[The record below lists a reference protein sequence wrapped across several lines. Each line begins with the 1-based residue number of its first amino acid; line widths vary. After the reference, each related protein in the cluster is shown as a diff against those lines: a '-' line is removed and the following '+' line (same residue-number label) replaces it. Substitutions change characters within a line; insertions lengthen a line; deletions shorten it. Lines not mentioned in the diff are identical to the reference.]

1 MDCFFRHARY
11 WLFLYAKLLWILA
24 DVGDGLICS
33 LCSGFVKKI
42 MNSYHCVRHTMH
54 IKNTKP
60 TASTQSETES
70 IFLYLLTQMLLNLSQ
85 YTDKNLPN
93 KTRL

>member
-1 MDCFFRHARY
+1 MRHARY
-11 WLFLYAKLLWILA
+11 WLFLYVKLFWILA
-24 DVGDGLICS
+24 DMSDGLICS

-42 MNSYHCVRHTMH
+42 MNSYCCVRHTMH

-60 TASTQSETES
+60 TTSTQSETES
-70 IFLYLLTQMLLNLSQ
+70 IFLYLLTQTLLNLTQ
-85 YTDKNLPN
+85 YTDKNLPS

>member
-1 MDCFFRHARY
+1 MRHARY
-11 WLFLYAKLLWILA
+11 WLFLYVKLFWILA
-24 DVGDGLICS
+24 DMSDGLICS

-42 MNSYHCVRHTMH
+42 MNSYYCVRHTMH

-60 TASTQSETES
+60 TTSTQSETES
-70 IFLYLLTQMLLNLSQ
+70 TFLYLLTQTLLNLTQ
-85 YTDKNLPN
+85 YTDKNLPS

>member
-1 MDCFFRHARY
+1 MS
-11 WLFLYAKLLWILA
+11 
-24 DVGDGLICS
+24 DGLICP

-42 MNSYHCVRHTMH
+42 MNSYYCVRHTMH

-60 TASTQSETES
+60 TISTQSETES
-70 IFLYLLTQMLLNLSQ
+70 IFLYLLIQMLLNLVQ

>member
-1 MDCFFRHARY
+1 
-11 WLFLYAKLLWILA
+11 
-24 DVGDGLICS
+24 
-33 LCSGFVKKI
+33 

-60 TASTQSETES
+60 TISTQSETES
-70 IFLYLLTQMLLNLSQ
+70 IFLYLLTQTLLNLTQ
-85 YTDKNLPN
+85 YTNKNLPS

>member
-1 MDCFFRHARY
+1 
-11 WLFLYAKLLWILA
+11 
-24 DVGDGLICS
+24 
-33 LCSGFVKKI
+33 
-42 MNSYHCVRHTMH
+42 MNSYYCVRHTMR

-60 TASTQSETES
+60 TISTQSETES
-70 IFLYLLTQMLLNLSQ
+70 IFLYLLTQTLLNLSQ

>member
-1 MDCFFRHARY
+1 
-11 WLFLYAKLLWILA
+11 
-24 DVGDGLICS
+24 
-33 LCSGFVKKI
+33 
-42 MNSYHCVRHTMH
+42 MNSYYCVRHTMH

-60 TASTQSETES
+60 TTSMQSETES
-70 IFLYLLTQMLLNLSQ
+70 IFLYLLIQMLLNLAQ